1 MTPALSLSP
10 DPIDSRA
17 VSSRWF
23 GSGVTDRV
31 LRIITSVEP
40 GEGLGAL
47 LLAANV
53 FLLLMAYYILKTVR
67 EALILTEGGA
77 EAKAYAAAGQA
88 ALLLAAIPAYGW
100 VANRLIRFRLIAAV
114 MLFFLSN
121 LPVFYFLNRAGV
133 PIGIAFYLWLGIFNL
148 MALAQFWAFA
158 NDLYTE
164 EQGRRLFPVLGIGS
178 SLGALAGS
186 QIASIF
192 FTDLG
197 VDRLLLI
204 SGGVI
209 GVSLFLTWQVNRQ
222 ACSVCPVQ
230 RMNASSTLSSR
241 GSFEIVSSYRYLRL
255 IAIMVVL
262 LNVVNTGGEFLL
274 SKLVMSEAERAAV
287 GAADPVGT
295 QQAFIGQFYGTYYAW
310 VGLIGL
316 ILQSFVVSRLF
327 RWLGVRG
334 ALFLL
339 PAIALGGYG
348 LLAALPAL
356 SIALTT
362 KILENS
368 TDYSV
373 ENTARHALFLPVS
386 RDAKYKAKTAID
398 TFFFRTGDMT
408 QAGVVW
414 LGTSFAFTTRHFAIT
429 NVLFIAMW
437 LGITFLLSRNSPE
450 PIASVPDSG
459 G

>member
-1 MTPALSLSP
+1 
-10 DPIDSRA
+10 
-17 VSSRWF
+17 
-23 GSGVTDRV
+23 
-31 LRIITSVEP
+31 
-40 GEGLGAL
+40 
-47 LLAANV
+47 
-53 FLLLMAYYILKTVR
+53 
-67 EALILTEGGA
+67 
-77 EAKAYAAAGQA
+77 
-88 ALLLAAIPAYGW
+88 
-100 VANRLIRFRLIAAV
+100 
-114 MLFFLSN
+114 
-121 LPVFYFLNRAGV
+121 
-133 PIGIAFYLWLGIFNL
+133 
-148 MALAQFWAFA
+148 
-158 NDLYTE
+158 
-164 EQGRRLFPVLGIGS
+164 
-178 SLGALAGS
+178 
-186 QIASIF
+186 
-192 FTDLG
+192 
-197 VDRLLLI
+197 
-204 SGGVI
+204 
-209 GVSLFLTWQVNRQ
+209 
-222 ACSVCPVQ
+222 
-230 RMNASSTLSSR
+230 
-241 GSFEIVSSYRYLRL
+241 
-255 IAIMVVL
+255 
-262 LNVVNTGGEFLL
+262 
-274 SKLVMSEAERAAV
+274 
-287 GAADPVGT
+287 
-295 QQAFIGQFYGTYYAW
+295 

-408 QAGVVW
+408 QAGIVW